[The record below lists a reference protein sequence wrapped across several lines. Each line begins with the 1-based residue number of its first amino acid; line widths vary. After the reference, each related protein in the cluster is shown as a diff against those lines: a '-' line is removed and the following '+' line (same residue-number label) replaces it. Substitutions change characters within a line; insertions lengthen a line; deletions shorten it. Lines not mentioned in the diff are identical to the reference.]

1 MRFSA
6 VAAAAALAAG
16 AQAAGNSTGDVYVT
30 EVVSEYTTYCPY
42 ATSFTQAGKTYTV
55 SSATTLTITDCAG
68 GCTVTKQVAGTPY
81 AATPHP
87 TTPSANKMPV
97 ISSSSSA
104 PYPTGG
110 NSTNGTIS
118 ISKPV
123 LSTTAGASASASGA
137 AGASA
142 SSTQTGAA
150 NHIAASGAGLAAL
163 LGFAAYVL

>member
-6 VAAAAALAAG
+6 VVAAAALAAG

-55 SSATTLTITDCAG
+55 SSATTLTITDCDG
-68 GCTVTKQVAGTPY
+68 GCTITKHVAGTPY
-81 AATPHP
+81 AATPIP
-87 TTPSANKMPV
+87 TTPSSNKMPV

-118 ISKPV
+118 ISKPA
-123 LSTTAGASASASGA
+123 LSTTLEASASGTKAASASAS
-137 AGASA
+137 S
-142 SSTQTGAA
+142 TGAA
-150 NHIAASGAGLAAL
+150 NHVAASGAGLAAL